1 MLAASASGIAL
12 NMLTE
17 KIKVAVVEDNGLA
30 RTNLRSHLL
39 DMGFT
44 EISCFS
50 SGRELK
56 SNIRQHKPDLLL
68 MDFHLGQNKNGVEVV
83 QDLKRE
89 GLIQHA
95 TCIMFITSDRLP
107 LIIGQIIDMHPDA
120 LVIKPY
126 TIRHLAKNINNCIN
140 LHQFLLPIYQLMD
153 DDNYPQAL
161 VVANMLLAQ
170 KDPSRYHGALIKL
183 KARIL
188 TKLEKYSD
196 AAELYRQILAGSDK
210 IIWAKWG
217 LVQNLFLDQRI
228 EESQLLLHEMTESQL
243 TSDKACEWLARICI
257 NNNQYNRA
265 ENYMQQIRE
274 GELSLSATRL
284 KAYIYQAQERA
295 DEAIHLLEKKRE
307 SNRSIRERFDE
318 ITLELAR
325 CYLIDAQEKPEKER
339 AECLHVAKFLIG
351 SAGRRA
357 ADEQIRIKKDY
368 MYASIAF
375 LEGNLDKVQDILA
388 RPGMHDLHDA
398 DIPTLFDAINAWR
411 NTGNLERAKD
421 LLKLSQS
428 KLNEIEEGNEKTISA
443 ILVMRSE
450 EAIGE
455 RKPMALKL
463 NKRGLQKHAA
473 KRFSL
478 AIDDFYRAYSLFP
491 REIAFS
497 LNLLHC
503 MVDAEMHQYQQI
515 ISTELLAELQHRR
528 LNAGNQKRLD
538 EIIKKLNSKP
548 QLLGHATLDTA
559 KPNH

>member
-1 MLAASASGIAL
+1 MLPSSASGIAV
-12 NMLTE
+12 NMLIE

-30 RTNLRSHLL
+30 RANLRSHLL

-50 SGRELK
+50 TGRELK

-83 QDLKRE
+83 QELKRD

-95 TCIMFITSDRLP
+95 TCIMFITSDRVP

-126 TIRHLAKNINNCIN
+126 TIRHLAKNINSCIN
-140 LHQFLLPIYQLMD
+140 LHRYLLPIYQMMD

-161 VVANMLLAQ
+161 VITDLLLAQ
-170 KDPSRYHGALIKL
+170 QDHPRKHSALLKL

-188 TKLEKYSD
+188 TKLENYAD
-196 AAELYRQILAGSDK
+196 AAGIYRDILAGSDK

-217 LVQNLFLDQRI
+217 LVQNLFLADRI

-325 CYLIDAQEKPEKER
+325 CYLIEAEEKPENER
-339 AECLHVAKFLIG
+339 PEKLQIAKFLIG
-351 SAGRRA
+351 SAGRKT

-368 MYASIAF
+368 MHASIAF

-388 RPGMHDLHDA
+388 RPGMDDLHDA

-428 KLNEIEEGNEKTISA
+428 KLSEIEEGNEKTISA

-455 RKPMALKL
+455 RKPLALKL

-478 AIDDFYRAYSLFP
+478 AVDDFYRAYSLFP

-497 LNLLHC
+497 LNLLKT
-503 MVDAEMHQYQQI
+503 MVDAEMYQYREI
-515 ISTELLAELQHRR
+515 ISTELLTELQHRR

-538 EIIKKLNSKP
+538 EIIRAINNKP
-548 QLLGHATLDTA
+548 QVFSQTL
-559 KPNH
+559 PL